1 MYFFYAD
8 ESGSLDPA
16 ATGQRAD
23 GTTFTKDHL
32 YVLAAVSLY
41 ERRWHGFEKTLNRK
55 KRELCDVHRH
65 TNPATVRL
73 ELADCEIKSTWT
85 RIPKE
90 RAKRRFLANLTDGEL
105 TQLVE
110 LFYQQL
116 ARHNMNV
123 FAVVVDKRYLHDYID
138 AGKMHRKAWELLL
151 ELVQKFL
158 ATEHPK
164 HQGVLITDDIS
175 RDRNRSLAMKH
186 AFFQSEGA
194 SKGTRLSQIAEMPLF
209 VRSELSNGVQLADLV
224 AYNIYRCFR
233 DQNIDYP
240 FFARMAPYLWVSQ
253 DTRTEFLDGLWV
265 FPAESPLRQLPTRA
279 NRPPRFRP
287 SCTTREPWLSKD
299 SHSMI
304 AGAAMNRSDGDKEA
318 AGRSEKAGIRLT
330 MYGIRASLTPGE
342 IGESA
347 PDSWAEVRTKVNR
360 YLMRAT
366 VHVFGLLNDALD
378 GTRRLIRGTCAI
390 PSEAADRLAS

>member
-23 GTTFTKDHL
+23 GSTFAKDHL

-41 ERRWHGFEKTLNRK
+41 ERRWHGFERTLNRK
-55 KRELCDVHRH
+55 KRELCDIHRH
-65 TNPATVRL
+65 TNHTAPRL
-73 ELADCEIKSTWT
+73 ELADCELKSTWI

-90 RAKRRFLANLTDGEL
+90 RAQRPFLANLTDGEL

-116 ARHNMNV
+116 EHHNMNV
-123 FAVVVDKRYLHDYID
+123 FAIVVDKRHLHDYMD

-151 ELVQKFL
+151 ELVQRFL
-158 ATEHPK
+158 AREHPK

-186 AFFQSEGA
+186 AFFQSEGT

-224 AYNIYRCFR
+224 AYNIYRRFR
-233 DQNIDYP
+233 YENVDYP
-240 FFARMAPYLWVSQ
+240 FFSRIAPYLWTSQ
-253 DTRTEFLDGLWV
+253 NTQASFLDGLWV
-265 FPAESPLRQLPTRA
+265 FPAESPLSQLRTRLAKERA
-279 NRPPRFRP
+279 NR
-287 SCTTREPWLSKD
+287 
-299 SHSMI
+299 
-304 AGAAMNRSDGDKEA
+304 G
-318 AGRSEKAGIRLT
+318 
-330 MYGIRASLTPGE
+330 
-342 IGESA
+342 
-347 PDSWAEVRTKVNR
+347 
-360 YLMRAT
+360 T
-366 VHVFGLLNDALD
+366 VG
-378 GTRRLIRGTCAI
+378 
-390 PSEAADRLAS
+390 P